1 MAMATSRLQGWDYIN
16 SLMYECPECGQK
28 PFLGNTC
35 FTNQWQLACMNVCC
49 HNMNV
54 VVHGNPFMAIIEWNK
69 LYGRK
74 PRTPKERGD
83 NNG

>member
-1 MAMATSRLQGWDYIN
+1 MWTK
-16 SLMYECPECGQK
+16 SL
-28 PFLGNTC
+28 FLGNTC
-35 FTNQWQLACMNVCC
+35 FTNQWQLACMNACC

-74 PRTPKERGD
+74 PRTSKERG
-83 NNG
+83 GEK